1 MSSDLPNLLRAIERG
16 EAKASEELLPLVYA
30 ELRSLASRQLA
41 RERVGATLQAT
52 ALVHEA
58 YLRLIGGK
66 PAEKKWDGIGHFY
79 AAAAESIRRIL
90 VERARARAALKRG
103 GDRERVTLGPE
114 VSAEEVDRDQLLDL
128 DVALR
133 ALAAEEPRKA
143 RLVELRYFAGLS
155 LEESAVIL
163 GISAATADRDWAFA
177 RAWLHARLGARRSAG
192 SSED

>member
-58 YLRLIGGK
+58 YLRLIGGE

-114 VSAEEVDRDQLLDL
+114 VSADEVDRDQLLDL
-128 DVALR
+128 DAALR
-133 ALAAEEPRKA
+133 ALAEEDPRKA

-155 LEESAVIL
+155 LGEVAEVL
-163 GISAATADRDWAFA
+163 GISPATADRDWAYA
-177 RAWLHARLGARRSAG
+177 RAWLHDRLSAERRSSPSG
-192 SSED
+192 